1 MYRFYHVLSS
11 TFVVTLSAC
20 TFDATGLT
28 EPVGSTD
35 TGDDSGSSA
44 PLPTTGADTPTTT
57 VDAPTPAS
65 TTTGV
70 ASSDPATTGGAPMT
84 ASGETTG
91 PTPAVCGDGVVE
103 ADEEC
108 DDGAAGNADDNMC
121 TSICIFAR
129 CGDGHVQP
137 ANGEA
142 CDAGDLNVE
151 DPGYGQCS
159 LSCAKGPYCGDGEVQ
174 VDDGEQCEPT
184 ETDGEQDTCT
194 ATCVREARVVFVTSL
209 TTSGA
214 LGGVAGADKF
224 CKKFATNAMLPGTY
238 RAWLLVDGSSLAE
251 RFPEYV
257 GMQPPLNFVNTAG
270 DLLATS
276 FSGLVLG
283 GPMSAIV
290 YTGNGQPMPEKYVW
304 TNITSSG
311 FAAGGDCSQWT
322 STAGVARVGFT
333 GFIPDQGPAAQTW
346 HENRNW
352 TDMSVDIECGDP
364 TLRLYCIQ
372 VAG

>member
-1 MYRFYHVLSS
+1 MYRFSHVVSS
-11 TFVVTLSAC
+11 TFVAALSAC

-35 TGDDSGSSA
+35 TGDDSGSTE
-44 PLPTTGADTPTTT
+44 PVPTTGVDTPTTMA
-57 VDAPTPAS
+57 DAS
-65 TTTGV
+65 T
-70 ASSDPATTGGAPMT
+70 ASLDPATTGAPMT
-84 ASGETTG
+84 ASSDTTG
-91 PTPAVCGDGVVE
+91 PPLAVCGDGVVE
-103 ADEEC
+103 IDEEC
-108 DDGAAGNADDNMC
+108 DDGVGGNADDNMC
-121 TSICIFAR
+121 TSICMFAR
-129 CGDGHVQP
+129 CGDGHVQA
-137 ANGEA
+137 ANGET
-142 CDAGDLNVE
+142 CDVGDMNVE

-159 LSCAKGPYCGDGEVQ
+159 LSCAKGPYCGDGVVQ
-174 VDDGEQCEPT
+174 VDDGEQCEPS
-184 ETDGEQDTCT
+184 EMDGEQNTCT

-224 CKKFATNAMLPGTY
+224 CKKFATNAMLSGTY

-270 DLLATS
+270 ELLATS

-283 GPMSAIV
+283 GPMSAIA
-290 YTGNGQPMPEKYVW
+290 YTGNGQPMPENYVW

-311 FAAGGDCSQWT
+311 FAAGADCSHWT
-322 STAGVARVGFT
+322 STAGVARVGLT
-333 GFIPDQGPAAQTW
+333 GFIPDTGPEAQTW
-346 HENRNW
+346 HENRHW
-352 TDMSVDIECGDP
+352 TDAGVDINCSDP

-372 VAG
+372 VTD